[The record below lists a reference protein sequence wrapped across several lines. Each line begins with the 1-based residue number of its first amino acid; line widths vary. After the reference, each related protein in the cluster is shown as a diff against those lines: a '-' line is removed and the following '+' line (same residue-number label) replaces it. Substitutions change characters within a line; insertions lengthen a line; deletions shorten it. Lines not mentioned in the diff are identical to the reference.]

1 MAFEDYDLAAKKL
14 HTTSRHHALEW
25 VVGARKTLYSLRH
38 LEWPMHNFWGVLKSL
53 AVKYIA

>member
-25 VVGARKTLYSLRH
+25 A
-38 LEWPMHNFWGVLKSL
+38 MHNFWGVLKSL
-53 AVKYIA
+53 AVKYIASLSKFLP